1 MTKTTINSKIDK
13 INKAIKYTD
22 IKGKAYAEVHERVK
36 GFRQEFPDWVIDTN
50 IVIEL
55 SDPNQITM
63 KTIILDK
70 KGNTR
75 ATGHAMEVK
84 GDGFINKTSHVENC
98 ETSAIGRALGNL
110 GIGIEQAFA
119 SADEVKNAV
128 NKQEETKYIDDEIEV
143 LRLWAKIKESKDDSA
158 TKNKR
163 YKELEAKC
171 SADMKVFLKA
181 TANGGKK

>member
-1 MTKTTINSKIDK
+1 MTTINSKIDK

-36 GFRQEFPDWVIDTN
+36 GFRQEFPEWVIDTN
-50 IVIEL
+50 IVFEL

-63 KTIILDK
+63 KTVILDEE
-70 KGNTR
+70 GSTR

-119 SADEVKNAV
+119 SADEVKSAV
-128 NKQEETKYIDDEIEV
+128 KKQEE
-143 LRLWAKIKESKDDSA
+143 IKGHSIPKSQAEKLINACETNEQLNELYKTNEQLHSYL
-158 TKNKR
+158 NLFIKR
-163 YKELEAKC
+163 RKELVA
-171 SADMKVFLKA
+171 
-181 TANGGKK
+181 